1 MEVDELKIN
10 IDEMTDIINEE
21 ARLQIMKEIADE
33 NLAYVNRHSQPVRY
47 KASFYTK
54 YVKRLFD
61 IVLSSVALVVSLPI
75 NLLLGICTYLDV
87 GRPIFFCQKR
97 IGKDGTTFEMIKFRN
112 MKNTRN
118 KHGELLPAKQ
128 RVTKFGR
135 FVRKTSLDEL
145 LNFWSIFKGEMSI
158 IGPRPLPLLY
168 EPFFSDR
175 HRQRNLVRPGL
186 ECPFLRPLDHK
197 PTWTEQLEND
207 IYYVE
212 NVSFALDMRLAWAL
226 VKAVIDRR
234 SAAIRGSA
242 FRGSFMGYNKDAASI
257 NSQRVPAHFVE
268 RVLGD
273 ELLVKEVS

>member
-1 MEVDELKIN
+1 MKVDELKIN

-33 NLAYVNRHSQPVRY
+33 NLEYVNCHSQPVRY

-54 YVKRLFD
+54 YVKRIFD
-61 IVLSSVALVVSLPI
+61 IVLSSIALVVSLPI
-75 NLLLGICTYLDV
+75 NLVLGVCTYFDV
-87 GRPIFFCQKR
+87 GRPIFFRQRR
-97 IGKDGTTFEMIKFRN
+97 IGKDGITFEMIKFRN
-112 MKNTRN
+112 MRNTRN

-145 LNFWSIFKGEMSI
+145 LNFWSILKGEMSI

-175 HRQRNLVRPGL
+175 HRQRNLVAPGL
-186 ECPFLRPLDHK
+186 ECPFLRQLDHK

-212 NVSFALDMRLAWAL
+212 NVSFVLDMRLMWAL
-226 VKAVIDRR
+226 VKTVIDKR

-242 FRGSFMGYNKDAASI
+242 FRGSFMGYSKDAASI
-257 NSQRVPAHFVE
+257 NSQQVPAHFVAS
-268 RVLGD
+268 VLGD
-273 ELLVKEVS
+273 EFRIKEVS